1 MANSAIIRTIRLEPV
16 GGPPAERIVAS
27 SDRDVVIGRQTGCD
41 VVLADQSVS
50 RRHASISYKGGSWIL
65 SDLGSKHGSYL
76 NGVHVPPGESAPLN
90 DTDVIRLGPFSFR
103 IGGPNTNALM
113 LTTNP
118 DADVVGTRIHRV
130 PQAELMLRAQHRL
143 ELLLDCAASITAATS
158 EQQLANA
165 VLEALMSGTGFA
177 RAAFVRRMSA
187 FDGLGASQVELVAS
201 RGAAVGGETAFSRSL
216 IEAATAGQVV
226 RLDEDSGPQD
236 YGQSVMSLGIQA
248 AICAPVM
255 VDSAAVAFL
264 YLDARRSEQRAPGS
278 GIVQADAP
286 AFCQAIARIC
296 GLALANL
303 KRLELAGRQKQME
316 ADLDAARRAQR
327 LIMPKPTGRL
337 GPIQYALRSRPG
349 RFVAGDL
356 VDIFPLQ
363 NGRVALLLGDVSGKG
378 VGPALLMAT
387 AQAHLN
393 ASLRM
398 NPDPARAAIEVNQH
412 VAAHSHEGQFISLW
426 VGVVDPAAGVL
437 TFVDAGHGHWLV
449 KFPDQPASRVFA
461 KGGIPLGVDA
471 TTEYIAEEI
480 PFPAGS
486 RLILYSD
493 GLVEQQN
500 TSGDEFGLERS
511 LAALTNSTGPDRDV
525 ASLFD
530 ALLNFAVPPE
540 AASYPDSI
548 ALSDDVTIVSAA
560 VV

>member
-16 GGPPAERIVAS
+16 GGPPAERIIAS
-27 SDRDVVIGRQTGCD
+27 SDRVTVIGRQSGCD
-41 VVLADQSVS
+41 AVLPDQSVS
-50 RRHASISYKGGSWIL
+50 RRHASLAYKGGSWIL
-65 SDLGSKHGSYL
+65 TDLGSKHGSFL
-76 NGVHVPPGESAPLN
+76 NGVHVPPGESAPVN
-90 DTDVIRLGPFSFR
+90 DGDVLRLGPFSFR
-103 IGGPNTNALM
+103 IGGPNTAARM
-113 LTTNP
+113 LNTTA
-118 DADVVGTRIHRV
+118 DADIVSTRIHRI

-143 ELLLDCAASITAATS
+143 ELLIDCAASITAATS
-158 EQQLANA
+158 EQQLAA
-165 VLEALMSGTGFA
+165 TVLDALMAGTGFA
-177 RAAFVRRMSA
+177 RAAFVRRATA
-187 FDGLGASQVELVAS
+187 FDALGASQVELVAS
-201 RGAAVGGETAFSRSL
+201 RGLSSGENAFSRSL
-216 IEAATAGQVV
+216 IEAAAAGQVV
-226 RLDEDSGPQD
+226 RLDEDSGVQD

-296 GLALANL
+296 GLALANINRHEL
-303 KRLELAGRQKQME
+303 IEREKRFK
-316 ADLDAARRAQR
+316 ADLDAARSAQR
-327 LIMPKPTGRL
+327 LIMPKPTGNL
-337 GPIQYALRSRPG
+337 GAIQYALRSRPG

-356 VDIFPLQ
+356 VDVFPLQ
-363 NGRVALLLGDVSGKG
+363 DGRVAILLGDVSGKG

-398 NPDPARAAIEVNQH
+398 NPDPARAATEVNKH

-426 VGVVDPAAGVL
+426 VGVIDPAAGLL

-461 KGGIPLGVDA
+461 AGGIPLGVDA
-471 TTEYIAEEI
+471 STDYVAEEI
-480 PFPAGS
+480 PFPKGS

-493 GLVEQQN
+493 GLAEQQN
-500 TSGDEFGLERS
+500 SLGDEFGLERIV
-511 LAALTNSTGPDRDV
+511 AALANSTGPDRDV
-525 ASLFD
+525 ATLFD

-540 AASYPDSI
+540 AASYPDHI
-548 ALSDDVTIVSAA
+548 ALADDVTIVSA
-560 VV
+560 VMN

>member
-16 GGPPAERIVAS
+16 GGPPAERIIAS
-27 SDRDVVIGRQTGCD
+27 SDRVTIIGRQSGCD
-41 VVLADQSVS
+41 AVLPDQSVS
-50 RRHASISYKGGSWIL
+50 RRHASLAYKGGSWIL
-65 SDLGSKHGSYL
+65 TDLGSKHGSFL
-76 NGVHVPPGESAPLN
+76 NGVHVPPGESAPVN
-90 DTDVIRLGPFSFR
+90 DADVIRLGPFSFR
-103 IGGPNTNALM
+103 IGGPNTAARM
-113 LTTNP
+113 LNTTA
-118 DADVVGTRIHRV
+118 DADIVSTRIHRI

-143 ELLLDCAASITAATS
+143 ELLIDCAASITAATS
-158 EQQLANA
+158 EQQLAA
-165 VLEALMSGTGFA
+165 TVLDALMAGTGFA
-177 RAAFVRRMSA
+177 RAAFVRRATA
-187 FDGLGASQVELVAS
+187 FDALGASQVELVAS
-201 RGAAVGGETAFSRSL
+201 RGQATGENAFSRSL
-216 IEAATAGQVV
+216 IEAAAAGQVV
-226 RLDEDSGPQD
+226 RLDEDSGVQD

-316 ADLDAARRAQR
+316 ADLNAARSAQR
-327 LIMPKPTGRL
+327 LIMPKPTGNL
-337 GPIQYALRSRPG
+337 GTIQYALRSRPG

-363 NGRVALLLGDVSGKG
+363 DGRVALLLGDVSGKG

-426 VGVVDPAAGVL
+426 VGVIDPAAGLL

-471 TTEYIAEEI
+471 SADYAAEEI
-480 PFPAGS
+480 PFPRGS

-493 GLVEQQN
+493 GLAEQQN
-500 TSGDEFGLERS
+500 SLGEEFGLDRI
-511 LAALTNSTGPDRDV
+511 LAALANSTGPDRDV
-525 ASLFD
+525 ATLFD

-540 AASYPDSI
+540 AASYPDHI
-548 ALSDDVTIVSAA
+548 ALADDVTIVSTEMN
-560 VV
+560 